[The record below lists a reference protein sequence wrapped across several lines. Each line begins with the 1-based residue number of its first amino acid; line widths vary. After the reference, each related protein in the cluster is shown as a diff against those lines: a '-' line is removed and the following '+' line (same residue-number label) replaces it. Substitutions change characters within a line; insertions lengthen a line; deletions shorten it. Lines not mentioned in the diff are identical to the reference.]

1 MGKEQK
7 GEPSALRIH
16 CPVFNHY
23 KNTIVCSLCCTL
35 RDRCK
40 DFQSFYTLHR
50 EEQDQA
56 VDSYI
61 AKHRKLPPD
70 SLLMI
75 QYRLE
80 VKGKMNDTYIWI
92 GQDDLAQV
100 MTLEQVLQAAEDGRK
115 PKHIFQVKQ
124 ELMLR
129 YQLIPK
135 NRRDDKLA
143 QEAQNE
149 APDDRKRSKK
159 AVA

>member
-7 GEPSALRIH
+7 GELPTLRIH

-40 DFQSFYTLHR
+40 EFQDFYSLHR
-50 EEQDQA
+50 AEQNQA

-61 AKHRKLPPD
+61 AKHRRLPPD

-80 VKGKMNDTYIWI
+80 VKEKMSDTYIWI

-135 NRRDDKLA
+135 NRRDTV
-143 QEAQNE
+143 QEAE
-149 APDDRKRSKK
+149 SSDEKKRGKK